1 MLLGLLRRM
10 ARWRKMVLGNLAGP
24 AGRHWKTADSITA
37 EQSLGRP
44 RAKLRQRRSARN
56 VSSTSK
62 CSINQ
67 PQRKIRAS
75 AVPCAPRGP
84 KIAVKKILGCP
95 GTRSSLYDVG
105 LGVAARNLPT
115 VISGP
120 STMRVSTGSHLGQRK
135 HASTAEHIWT
145 EIRPRCIGASL
156 RPGHAITAWLSEA
169 ADTPWSHTQIR
180 PPAETS
186 SRRNRPLHRHSTT
199 GSRRLHEDYP
209 EED

>member
-1 MLLGLLRRM
+1 MNAFCEVSRVGRRMFQATWMDPACPSSNGRLLRHR
-10 ARWRKMVLGNLAGP
+10 
-24 AGRHWKTADSITA
+24 S
-37 EQSLGRP
+37 SFGRP
-44 RAKLRQRRSARN
+44 RAALRQRRSARN

-62 CSINQ
+62 CPINQ

-180 PPAETS
+180 TPAETS
-186 SRRNRPLHRHSTT
+186 SRRNRPLHRQSTT